1 MRTPLVVIDPV
12 AAVDEVENAELRE
25 PVTER
30 PELAIANDR
39 VDDAAATAGRRK
51 TWAQDYCLRSDTMI
65 VGVN

>member
-12 AAVDEVENAELRE
+12 APVDEVENAELRE

-39 VDDAAATAGRRK
+39 VDDAAAATGRRK
-51 TWAQDYCLRSDTMI
+51 TCARKTIAYAVI
-65 VGVN
+65 P